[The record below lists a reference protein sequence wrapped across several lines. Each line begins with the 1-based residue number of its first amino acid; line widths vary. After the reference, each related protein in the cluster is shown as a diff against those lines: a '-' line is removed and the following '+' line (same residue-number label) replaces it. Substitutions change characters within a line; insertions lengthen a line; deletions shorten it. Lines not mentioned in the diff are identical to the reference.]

1 MDWIS
6 ENEVFI
12 NLPANKLLA
21 IAAYGEAANQG
32 AEGLMAVLNV
42 IKNRTKEVS
51 KYGDPDI
58 LRKTNS
64 PYHAVILKKWQFSM
78 FNLDDPVRDT
88 ALRFAKQWDAYY
100 GANATLRKAYDLA
113 TMLLTGLFDDNTYGA
128 THYHT
133 AAVNPQ
139 WASTIPFIGQI
150 GDHLF
155 YGEGGG
161 MAVATASMTFP
172 LVAFALILPLY
183 FILRKKR

>member
-12 NLPANKLLA
+12 NLPVNKLLA

-51 KYGDPDI
+51 KYGDTDI
-58 LRKTNS
+58 LKKTNS

-78 FNLDDPVRDT
+78 FNTDDPVRAT

-100 GANATLRKAYDLA
+100 GGNATLRTAYDLA
-113 TMLLTGLFDDNTYGA
+113 NKLLSGAIEDNTYGA

-133 AAVNPQ
+133 TAVNPS
-139 WASTIPFIGQI
+139 WASAIPFIGKI

-161 MAVATASMTFP
+161 ITVAQASMTFP
-172 LVAFALILPLY
+172 LWAMALILPLM
-183 FILRKKR
+183 FLLKKKR